1 MPLLKRFYQDPYL
14 HIRSFSL
21 HLLASAALCALLYS
35 VRTPEFFSYAFAWW
49 HPLLILPAIYVGGLS
64 AVFIHNACHG
74 SFKPRWMNVVAGEV
88 AGVHQL
94 WGFMGWKLIHLMHH
108 HYSDDLRY
116 DPHPPADYT
125 FAQFMKHMF
134 LKSSQKVTERYREHY
149 GETKR
154 TIILHRILKPVFL
167 AMAACNALL
176 WFLLLGPVGFVWFY
190 LPSYAFNHWIFSHV
204 NYYSHPK
211 DENGKT
217 YAVNRDDTL
226 YHKIGNFLWFGLYY
240 HGNHHRKPLLFNP
253 KKVPA
258 RAPRDVQEKLAA

>member
-14 HIRSFSL
+14 HIRSFAL
-21 HLLASAALCALLYS
+21 HFLASALLCALLYNI
-35 VRTPEFFSYAFAWW
+35 RPPEFFSYSFAWW
-49 HPLLILPAIYVGGLS
+49 HPLLILPAIYIGGLS

-88 AGVHQL
+88 AGMHQL

-125 FAQFMKHMF
+125 FMQFMKHMF

-167 AMAACNALL
+167 SMAACNVLF
-176 WFLLLGPVGFVWFY
+176 WFLLLGPTLFLWLYV
-190 LPSYAFNHWIFSHV
+190 PSYLFNHWIFSHV

-211 DENGKT
+211 DETGKT

-226 YHKIGNFLWFGLYY
+226 YTKLGNVLWFGLYY

-253 KKVPA
+253 KKMVENP
-258 RAPRDVQEKLAA
+258 PREKRERLAA